1 MLGFWNTVKRE
12 IARMGSRKMYFFAM
26 VAVPLFILLFFVG
39 LLSPGLPLKVP
50 TAVVDLDHS
59 ELSREVTRN
68 LNAMEL
74 IDIDR
79 RLESY
84 DQAMTAIRRGEIFG
98 FIVIP
103 SDFQKDAVAGR
114 TPTLEYY
121 NNLTYF
127 VPGTLAFKGFKTI
140 SVATAMGVVKSEIQA
155 IGVTDDVASGLLQPV
170 AVAQHPI
177 GNPWMNYNYY
187 LSPSF
192 CLGAMALMIMLMTVF
207 SITMEIKNGTS
218 TGWLASSHG
227 HITVAI
233 LAKLFPHFIVWSVIC
248 QFMLSLFFCWL
259 HFPAGHLGLMS
270 IAIELFVIANMGM
283 GVLWCSIVPNPRFA
297 LILAALTGIL
307 SFSFL
312 GFSFPVQS
320 MYGAVAIFS
329 YIMPT
334 RYMFLIYIINGLN
347 DFPLYYSRVYFAV
360 LVAMPF
366 ICCLLLPRLKKACLN
381 PVYVP

>member
-1 MLGFWNTVKRE
+1 MNTIKRE
-12 IARMGSRKMYFFAM
+12 IRRMGSRRMYFFGM
-26 VAVPLFILLFFVG
+26 VAVPLLILLFFVG

-50 TAVVDLDHS
+50 TAIVDYDHS
-59 ELSREVTRN
+59 ELSRQVTRN
-68 LNAMEL
+68 LNATEL

-79 RLESY
+79 HLESY
-84 DQAMTAIRRGEIFG
+84 DDAMAAIRRGEIFG
-98 FIVIP
+98 FFVIP
-103 SDFQKDAVAGR
+103 VDFQKDALAGN

-127 VPGTLAFKGFKTI
+127 VPGTLAFKGFKTV
-140 SVATAMGVVKSEIQA
+140 SVTTAMGIVKSKIQA
-155 IGVTDDVASGLLQPV
+155 LGVSDDVAGGLIQPV
-170 AVAQHPI
+170 SVAQHPI

-218 TGWLASSHG
+218 PQWLASAHDN
-227 HITVAI
+227 II
-233 LAKLFPHFIVWSVIC
+233 LAMAGKLLPHFVVWSVIC
-248 QFMLSLFFCWL
+248 QFMLSLFFCYF
-259 HFPAGHLGLMS
+259 HFPCGHLGLLS
-270 IAIELFVIANMGM
+270 IAIELFVIANMAMGM
-283 GVLWCSIVPNPRFA
+283 LWSSIVPNPRFA

-320 MYGAVAIFS
+320 MYGAIAIFS

-334 RYMFLIYIINGLN
+334 RYMFLIYITNGLN
-347 DFPLYYSRVYFAV
+347 DFPLYYSRFYFIA
-360 LVAMPF
+360 LIAFPF
-366 ICCLLLPRLKKACLN
+366 VCALLLPRLKRACMK